1 MDGRPDQL
9 HELNRRLEE
18 MIEQRIDELREKSEE
33 LERHNEELA
42 RANATIRE
50 ADRLKSEFL
59 ANISHELRTPMNS
72 ILGFTNMLLRGSYG
86 YLNEN
91 QRQNLK
97 KVYANAQH
105 LMHIIDDLLNLSHL
119 ELGKVVLRPKSLSV
133 KNIVLSSLVSVEP
146 LMAERTLRMEHRI
159 PPDIPNVY
167 ADQVRVREVLI
178 NLLSNAIKFT
188 PDHGR
193 IVIDAALVHPE
204 RGGQERRPMVK
215 LRVRDTGV
223 GIRRE
228 DQRIIFDQFRQLN
241 TATPSGSRGSGLG
254 LFITRKL
261 VKRLGG
267 TIEVKS
273 QVGKGSSFAFTL
285 PVAGQENEDP
295 QGAAPEG
302 H

>member
-18 MIEQRIDELREKSEE
+18 MIEQRMEELREKSEE
-33 LERHNEELA
+33 LERHNRELA

-72 ILGFTNMLLRGSYG
+72 ILGFTNMLLKGSYG

-91 QRQNLK
+91 QQQNLK

-105 LMHIIDDLLNLSHL
+105 LMHIIDDLLNLSRL
-119 ELGKVVLRPKSLSV
+119 ELGKVVLKPKPVSV

-146 LMAERTLRMEHRI
+146 LMAERILRVEHRI
-159 PPDIPNVY
+159 PPEIPKVY
-167 ADQVRVREVLI
+167 TDQVRVREVLI

-193 IVIDAALVHPE
+193 IIIDAALLPPGDSGKN
-204 RGGQERRPMVK
+204 RGPMVRI
-215 LRVRDTGV
+215 RVRDTGV
-223 GIRRE
+223 GIRKE
-228 DQRIIFDQFRQLN
+228 DQQVIFDQFRQLN
-241 TATPSGSRGSGLG
+241 AGAHSSVRGSGLG

-267 TIEVKS
+267 GIQVKS
-273 QVGKGSSFAFTL
+273 RVGEGSVFAFTL
-285 PVAGQENEDP
+285 PVAGQEKQDHK
-295 QGAAPEG
+295 GAASEG
-302 H
+302 R